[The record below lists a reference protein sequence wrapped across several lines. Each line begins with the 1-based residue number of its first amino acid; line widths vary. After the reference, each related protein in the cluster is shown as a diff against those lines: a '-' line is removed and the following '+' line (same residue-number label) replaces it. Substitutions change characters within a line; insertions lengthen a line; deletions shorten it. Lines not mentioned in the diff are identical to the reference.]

1 METAYNSG
9 SKSVLDWIKSHHSDY
24 AAPEAPPSGGWGV
37 GLFEGNPSAAAFMK
51 MQAFTTA
58 AVQDQRIRARVQA
71 ALSGNLKRGENKEDF
86 RKVID
91 SEFTKAGLTKLAPH
105 QIENIY
111 YTNTSLAFSA
121 GQMQKMVEVSDD
133 FPYWKYSA
141 TMDSKTRPDHARL
154 HGKIF
159 RMGDFQFYPPIGFRC
174 RCTAIPLTARQ
185 AGRLLESSTPLE
197 GGNRHAMPTDNEREN
212 LRNTLQNAEF
222 VGNKNEKYLKWLA
235 KEYDKADKE
244 TQSYIDKAMDELK
257 REIGENQKEGLKQLF
272 GNEYIDKTWNEFISS
287 EIAKKAEAYKLNT
300 KQAYYVY
307 AYTLE
312 SPIYKELNGWLF
324 RDNPPTGFSKSQLL
338 TMKRELTNS
347 LKKLPKHEG
356 VVWRYIENIDTNTL
370 KQYKKDAVIS
380 WDGFSSSTKIQK
392 LSGFDDR
399 NFIFKIHSKSSRSI
413 EQFSDHN
420 ENETLFIPGKF
431 KVIDVDKKGNKYY
444 FELMEMD

>member
-1 METAYNSG
+1 MESSFTAG
-9 SKSVLDWIKSHHSDY
+9 AKSVSDWIKHHHSDY
-24 AAPEAPPSGGWGV
+24 AASDIV
-37 GLFEGNPSAAAFMK
+37 TTLKEGNPSAAAFMK
-51 MQAFTTA
+51 FQAFTTA
-58 AVQDQRIRARVQA
+58 AVQDQRIRTRIQA
-71 ALSGNLKRGENKEDF
+71 ALAGNLKRGENQVDF
-86 RKVID
+86 KKVID
-91 SEFTKAGLTKLAPH
+91 SEFDKAGLTRLNPY
-105 QIENIY
+105 QVQNIY

-121 GQMQKMVEVSDD
+121 GQMQKMIEVSDD

-185 AGRLLESSTPLE
+185 AARFLSSTAPLE
-197 GGNRHAMPTDNEREN
+197 GGQRHSMPTTEEREN
-212 LRNTLQNAEF
+212 LTNTLSNAEF
-222 VGNKNEKYLKWLA
+222 VGNKNEKYMKWLA

-244 TQSYIDKAMDELK
+244 TQAHIDKAIADLK
-257 REIGENQKEGLKQLF
+257 REIGENQKEGLKQFF
-272 GNEYIDKTWNEFISS
+272 GNEFIEKTWEEFVNS
-287 EIAKKAEAYKLNT
+287 EIAKKTQAYKLST
-300 KQAYYVY
+300 KQAYYIY

-324 RDNPPTGFSKSQLL
+324 REIPPAGFSKSQLL

-347 LKKLPKHEG
+347 LKKLPKYEG
-356 VVWRYIENIDTNTL
+356 IVWRYIKNIDSNTL

-399 NFIFKIHSKSSRSI
+399 NFIFKIHSKSSRGI

-444 FELMEMD
+444 FELMEED